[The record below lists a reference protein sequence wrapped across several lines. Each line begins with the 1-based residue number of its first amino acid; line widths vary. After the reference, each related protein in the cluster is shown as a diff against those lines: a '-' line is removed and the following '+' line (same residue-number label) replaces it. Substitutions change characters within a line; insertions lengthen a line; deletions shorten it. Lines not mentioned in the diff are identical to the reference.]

1 MESLAQMMEQYTLVA
16 RRIRDKLCFEID
28 GIRDSANI
36 RRLNRNCFT
45 VSFSEIVTHGN
56 LSAGFYDFDHQK
68 SMLKEILRTSG
79 TLETQIGK
87 LREISETGKITI
99 RQSGGSYQFVFHP
112 DVTQALTV
120 ILKDFTLGD
129 EIEKNN

>member
-1 MESLAQMMEQYTLVA
+1 MGTLGQMMEQYTLVV
-16 RRIRDKLCFEID
+16 RRIREKLCIEID
-28 GIRDSANI
+28 AIKENSNI
-36 RRLNRNCFT
+36 ERLNRNCFT
-45 VSFSEIVTHGN
+45 VRFSEISKYGN

-68 SMLKEILRTSG
+68 DMLKEILRTSG

-120 ILKDFTLGD
+120 ILRDFTLGD
-129 EIEKNN
+129 ENEKNN